1 MDGWF
6 SKVGS
11 NMKGLF
17 SRTKSPPDQMTE
29 APKVDVSDKVNE
41 ELRAIMT
48 SMTINDV
55 ITAMHHFSNRY
66 YYYSLH
72 CCCLISS

>member
-1 MDGWF
+1 
-6 SKVGS
+6 
-11 NMKGLF
+11 
-17 SRTKSPPDQMTE
+17 MTE